1 MSNQNK
7 RKEET
12 SKIVIYNNDI
22 EKFQQKLRRV
32 INGRRK
38 SIQ

>member
-1 MSNQNK
+1 MSNQDK
-7 RKEET
+7 TKKEI
-12 SKIVIYNNDI
+12 SKIVIYNVDI